1 VRLPVLLRCLL
12 ILALAA
18 LAAAPALAHALLVR
32 AAPSVGAT
40 VTTAPG
46 DVTITFSESIE
57 PAFSSIVV
65 QNAAGDRVDVGQPH
79 PVQGDAHRFAVGLK
93 PLPPGTYA
101 VSWKATSTDTHKTQ
115 GRFSFTVKP

>member
-1 VRLPVLLRCLL
+1 MPLRFLTTL
-12 ILALAA
+12 TLAVLAA
-18 LAAAPALAHALLVR
+18 SPAFAHALLVR
-32 AAPSVGAT
+32 AAPAVGAT
-40 VTTAPG
+40 VTGPPG
-46 DVTITFSESIE
+46 DVAITFSESVE

-79 PVQGDAHRFAVGLK
+79 VVEGDARRLAVGLK
-93 PLPPGTYA
+93 PLMPGTYA